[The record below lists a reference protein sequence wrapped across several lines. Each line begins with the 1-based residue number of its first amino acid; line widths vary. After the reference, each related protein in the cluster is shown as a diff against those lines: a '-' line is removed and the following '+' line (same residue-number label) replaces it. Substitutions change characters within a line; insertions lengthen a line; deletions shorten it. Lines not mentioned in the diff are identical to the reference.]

1 MTTPSR
7 QPEALRALQ
16 DAKKEAKARAEK
28 EALEAPP
35 LPEVDLDTEE
45 CFIRLVVGMF
55 ASQLRLGMGVMPD
68 GMAIWIRLSVP
79 SKSTD
84 PRAGMVSFVVSDD
97 TAAVLRKAVQAMEAP
112 AKPPWWKPDQF
123 ARTDQS

>member
-1 MTTPSR
+1 MTMSKP
-7 QPEALRALQ
+7 PDALKALQ
-16 DAKKEAKARAEK
+16 QARTDAMARAEA
-28 EALEAPP
+28 EALEKPA
-35 LPEVDLDTEE
+35 LPEVDLDESE
-45 CFIRLVVGMF
+45 CFVRLVIGMY

-68 GMAIWIRLSVP
+68 GMAIWIRLSIP
-79 SKSTD
+79 TKSSD

-123 ARTDQS
+123 ARTD